1 MHTSLI
7 DKNERRAALD
17 TTRSHHVESPA
28 GSGKT
33 LLLTMRFLK
42 LLGEVD
48 DPQEIIALTF
58 TEKATGEMCGRIG
71 RYLDMARRGETPAN
85 DLDEELIG
93 LASRALQRHGERL
106 IMSSDGLNIMTFHGF
121 CAYISRRAP
130 LEAGLAP
137 DYEIIEAERQ
147 TEIIQEALT
156 SACERLF
163 SLPPDDIK
171 RISLERRLLRHNN
184 NWFALSE
191 ELTEIVR
198 GRDRFADLTR
208 FVRDAADHGLS
219 SLSEVIRERLRIYI
233 EGFLSM
239 LRERFLRSQLGGRW
253 NNLFA
258 HLSSLKAEAALVIPP
273 ALPSDSWED
282 LPAWH
287 RIADMLLTK
296 EGAPRKVMGPAK
308 GFYSGF
314 GKTEWGQWIAGLDE
328 DISRFLHETRD
339 LPGADEAETG
349 TEELSDF
356 IILAA
361 EITGEYEAACRRRH
375 VADFIDLEQAA
386 LRILDGN
393 IPSDLHLYLDHRI
406 GHLLMDEFQDTNENQ
421 WELIQRLCSGWT
433 PDGGK
438 TVFIVGDPK
447 QSIYAFRNAE
457 VRLFFEAKK
466 GIPLS
471 GHGTLHLASH
481 QLKTNFRSTKRLIE
495 WTNDLFGKTVMIHPD
510 YDADEVPFSP
520 SVPTDRTDRTDQN
533 PISLNLF
540 YDENSEAAMD
550 REALWLARK
559 TKEILKSTG
568 GKQSIAVLLFTR
580 NRLHRYLRAFKAE
593 DVPLQVEEGLMLKNR
608 PEVMH
613 LIQTARA
620 FVNSHDDLAWASLMR
635 SPWSW
640 FDKKTLYETAVR
652 DPESWMEK
660 IRMSSLSNPAMEDLV
675 HACDHALLRIGRDS
689 LGKIVR
695 RFWEDLDGPRKTA
708 FLYGMAG
715 VSNCRR
721 FFRLLEDGERGISLD
736 TLNNLESVIDSV
748 YEPSDPR
755 ASLSPVHLMTIHKAK
770 GLEFDIVFLPFMDW
784 EPLKSGSNIPPPYL
798 LEKIPGTGGKHIMA
812 MGGDYRTGE
821 SSKIY
826 NVLRKLKRKRKWGEA
841 KRWFYV
847 AATRARN
854 TLITSG
860 IAILKDEDITIP
872 DKSILRFL
880 MEHEHIDNTTAEGRN
895 IEVTHNPEISLIHSK
910 SDQWNADR
918 SEPYALSP
926 ERLPYA
932 VHNPS
937 SADSDRTPVFEP
949 TGETTERT
957 GDISHESIRGTIIH
971 GIIKTAIGGRPLPSV
986 KAVAIALSREGM
998 PEVSALQLAPEI
1010 LSEAERTVN
1019 SHFIAGLIDNTNP
1032 LVKAECAI
1040 EDIPREGHL
1049 RSGIIDLLVF
1059 DGRCWWICDFK
1070 TARPLK
1076 DETVEIFV
1084 NREKELYRS
1093 QLAAYASMLASA
1105 NSIEERDI
1113 QKGIFLTAIQRWAE
1127 YEEYAACNRP

>member
-1 MHTSLI
+1 
-7 DKNERRAALD
+7 
-17 TTRSHHVESPA
+17 
-28 GSGKT
+28 
-33 LLLTMRFLK
+33 MRFLK
-42 LLGEVD
+42 LLGEVN

-71 RYLDMARRGETPAN
+71 RYLDMARRGEKSASDP
-85 DLDEELIG
+85 DEELIG

-106 IMSSDGLNIMTFHGF
+106 IMSSDRLNIMTFHGL

-137 DYEIIEAERQ
+137 DYAIIDNERQ
-147 TEIIQEALT
+147 TEIIKETLT
-156 SACERLF
+156 SASERLF

-171 RISLERRLLRHNN
+171 RISLEKRLLRHNN
-184 NWFALSE
+184 NWFALSG

-198 GRDRFADLTR
+198 GRDRFADLIR
-208 FVRDAADHGLS
+208 FVRDIADHGLS
-219 SLSEVIRERLRIYI
+219 SLSSVIHERLRVYI

-239 LRERFLRSQLGGRW
+239 LHKRFLRSQLGGRW
-253 NNLFA
+253 NDLFA

-273 ALPSDSWED
+273 TLPSDSWED
-282 LPAWH
+282 LPVWH
-287 RIADMLLTK
+287 RIADTLLTK
-296 EGAPRKVMGPAK
+296 EGTPRKVMGPAK

-314 GKTEWGQWIAGLDE
+314 GKTEWGQLIAGLDK
-328 DISRFLHETRD
+328 DISRTLHETRD
-339 LPGADEAETG
+339 FPLADEPERG

-361 EITGEYEAACRRRH
+361 EVIQEYEAACRRRH

-393 IPSDLHLYLDHRI
+393 IPSDLHLYLDYRI
-406 GHLLMDEFQDTNENQ
+406 GHLLVDEFQDTNENQ
-421 WELIQRLCSGWT
+421 WGLIQRLCSGWT
-433 PDGGK
+433 PGDGK

-471 GHGTLHLASH
+471 GHGTLHLADH
-481 QLKTNFRSTKRLIE
+481 QLKTNFRSTKQLIE
-495 WTNDLFGKTVMIHPD
+495 WTNDLFGKTVMVHPD

-520 SVPTDRTDRTDQN
+520 SVPTDHTHQSNQINQIDQTN
-533 PISLNLF
+533 QHNQSNPKPISLNLF
-540 YDENSEAAMD
+540 YDKDSEAAMD
-550 REALWLARK
+550 REASWLARK
-559 TKEILKSTG
+559 TKETLEKTG

-580 NRLHRYLRAFKAE
+580 NRLQRYLRAFKVE
-593 DVPLQVEEGLMLKNR
+593 DVPLQVAEGLMLKSR
-608 PEVMH
+608 PEVIH

-620 FVNSHDDLAWASLMR
+620 FVNPHDDLAWASLMR

-640 FDKKTLYETAVR
+640 FDKKILYETTVK
-652 DPESWMEK
+652 DPESWTEK
-660 IRMSSLSNPAMEDLV
+660 IRLSSLSNPAMEVLV
-675 HACDHALLRIGRDS
+675 RACDHALLRIGRDS

-721 FFRLLEDGERGISLD
+721 FFRLLEEGERGIPLD
-736 TLNNLESVIDSV
+736 TLDNLESIIDSV

-784 EPLKSGSNIPPPYL
+784 EPLKSGPNIPPPYL

-821 SSKIY
+821 SSKTY
-826 NVLRKLKRKRKWGEA
+826 NVLRKLKKNRKWGEA

-847 AATRARN
+847 AATRARIV
-854 TLITSG
+854 LIMSG
-860 IAILKDEDITIP
+860 IATLKDEDIVVP
-872 DKSILRFL
+872 RKSILRFL
-880 MEHEHIDNTTAEGRN
+880 MEHEHIDNTTAEGQT
-895 IEVTHNPEISLIHSK
+895 IEVIHNPEIAPVHSK
-910 SDQWNADR
+910 SDRWKADR

-926 ERLPYA
+926 ERLPY
-932 VHNPS
+932 VVRNPS
-937 SADSDRTPVFEP
+937 SADSDRIPAFEP
-949 TGETTERT
+949 AGETMERT
-957 GDISHESIRGTIIH
+957 GDVSYESIRGTIIH
-971 GIIKTAIGGRPLPSV
+971 EIIKTAIGGRPLPSV
-986 KAVAIALSREGM
+986 KAVAIALSREGT
-998 PEVSALQLAPEI
+998 PKEYALQSASEI

-1019 SHFIAGLIDNTNP
+1019 SPFIAGLINNTNP
-1032 LVKAECAI
+1032 LVKTECAI
-1040 EDIPREGHL
+1040 EDIPQEAHL
-1049 RSGIIDLLVF
+1049 RSGILDLLVF
-1059 DGRCWWICDFK
+1059 DGRSWWICDFK

-1076 DETVEIFV
+1076 DETVDAFV
-1084 NREKELYRS
+1084 RREKELYRS
-1093 QLAAYASMLASA
+1093 QLAAYASMLASV
-1105 NSIEERDI
+1105 NSIEERYI
-1113 QKGIFLTAIQRWAE
+1113 RKGIFLTAIRRW
-1127 YEEYAACNRP
+1127 EEY